1 MREKA
6 GGICPKTGTTA
17 SKIAYFLAIL
27 KVKKMKIHAVNL
39 VGRSDA
45 TVTLPELSPEALAA
59 LGARYSRSNM
69 GFDELYDKYQKNLSS
84 GTESSAIDKVF
95 DFIDYGHASIG
106 DMVPIAIFIDDISMH
121 LAYYLFSICPLAG
134 GQETSTRYVKQ
145 DKTLD
150 PIYLP
155 SNLRCSYSHYV
166 NDCFDAYKEAYDLWY
181 ENAPADFCDRLKR
194 NFAFDRSRYFLPFS
208 ALTNVFLVQSGR
220 EWARVCKTLRSH
232 YLLEFKELGGKLAE
246 ALEEVAPRMVRHA
259 SKDPLYEGH
268 LLSEFLD
275 VCEVA
280 IELGCQDLVD
290 TFIDLKVHD
299 PYCEIDLARGL
310 RHHTHRYSPFG
321 SEIRT
326 RQVEFMIRGITIA
339 ELRDVNRHRPGEKYA
354 PLIPMGFYC
363 ASDRVNSDLTSS
375 QDRQAI
381 IDRLES
387 LRVETWGRT
396 EAFAKH
402 CFENR
407 IGALP
412 YLLPLGTQVMLTFST
427 SLSHLIY
434 MIQLRTGAGTHFKYR
449 EHFLTLFDLLV
460 GQFPTLR
467 DLIEIGG
474 GEPE

>member
-1 MREKA
+1 M
-6 GGICPKTGTTA
+6 KT
-17 SKIAYFLAIL
+17 
-27 KVKKMKIHAVNL
+27 KMQIHPINL
-39 VGRSDA
+39 TGRSDSS
-45 TVTLPELSPEALAA
+45 VTLPELSPEALAA
-59 LGARYSRSNM
+59 LGARYSRSNI
-69 GFDELYDKYQKNLSS
+69 GFDELYDNYQKNLSS
-84 GTESSAIDKVF
+84 GSESSAIDKVF
-95 DFIDYGHASIG
+95 KFIDYGHASIG
-106 DMVPIAIFIDDISMH
+106 DMVPIAIFIDGISMH

-155 SNLRCSYSHYV
+155 SSLRCSYYHYV
-166 NDCFDAYKEAYDLWY
+166 NDCFDVYKQAYDMWY
-181 ENAPADFCDRLKR
+181 ENAPVDLCDRLKR

-232 YLLEFKELGGKLAE
+232 YLLEFQELGGKLAE

-275 VCEVA
+275 VCEEA
-280 IELGCQDLVD
+280 IELGSLDLVN
-290 TFIDLKVHD
+290 TSISLTVHD
-299 PYCEIDLARGL
+299 KTHSRRDLALGL

-321 SEIRT
+321 VDIRT

-354 PLIPMGFYC
+354 PLIPLGFYC
-363 ASDRVNSDLTSS
+363 ASDRVGLDLTSS
-375 QDRQAI
+375 QDRETI
-381 IDRLES
+381 LDRLEY
-387 LRVETWGRT
+387 LRVETWQQT
-396 EAFAKH
+396 EIFAKH

-449 EHFLTLFDLLV
+449 EHFLTIFDLLV
-460 GQFPTLR
+460 GQFPDLK